1 MDSRFFK
8 YTNKFWVVFLLIVL
22 IASRGIINCLLPLMD
37 KTEARYAEIARI
49 MVETNNWIVLHID
62 YDIPFWAKPPLSTWL
77 SAISIKVFGLHEF
90 YIRLPYLITTIII
103 VLFISRYDK
112 IENKIFFLTPLIL
125 LLMPEFYL
133 HAGVVSTD
141 TILNFSIIL
150 VMLSFWE
157 AVGKE
162 SGSKWWYGFFIGIG
176 LGLLSKGPIILILT
190 IPPIFVWLLVYKEEL
205 KKLKKIPILSGL
217 FLTFLI
223 SCPWYYLKELKSPGF
238 IDYFI
243 YGEHFRRFFD
253 SGWKGDLYGFAKQ
266 QPFGIIWLFS
276 IISIFPWSFLII
288 TRFKTIIKE
297 AFKNKWVCFLVCWM
311 LFTPVFFTF
320 SSSLIHTYTLPI
332 AVPASLLITNFWSDL
347 RFKRYYLL
355 ISIVLYLSILPV
367 FYSGMLDETI
377 QNNCDKELVENY
389 IVSDYSLFYLNYKS
403 FSSQFYS
410 LGSIKMISL
419 NQLKIKIKNEEKFA
433 IIIENSELKKIDLS
447 VIKQLKEIK
456 KTSKKNLYISDFD
469 INKAI

>member
-8 YTNKFWVVFLLIVL
+8 FTNKFWVVFLLLVL
-22 IASRGIINCLLPLMD
+22 IANRGIINYLLPLMD

-49 MVETNNWIVLHID
+49 MVETNNWILLQID
-62 YDIPFWAKPPLSTWL
+62 YNIPFWAKPPLSTWL
-77 SAISIKVFGLHEF
+77 TAISIKLFGLYEF
-90 YIRLPYLITTIII
+90 YIRLPYLITTLII

-141 TILNFSIIL
+141 TILNFSIVL

-157 AVGKE
+157 AVGKK
-162 SGSKWWYGFFIGIG
+162 SGLKWWYGFFIGIG

-190 IPPIFVWLLVYKEEL
+190 LPPIFIWLLVYKEEL

-217 FLTFLI
+217 SLTFLI
-223 SCPWYYLKELKSPGF
+223 SFPWYYFTELKSPGF

-266 QPFGIIWLFS
+266 QPYGIIWLFS
-276 IISIFPWSFLII
+276 TMAIFPWSLLII
-288 TRFKTIIKE
+288 TRIRKIIEE
-297 AFKNKWVCFLVCWM
+297 AYKNKWVCFLVCWM

-332 AVPASLLITNFWSDL
+332 TVPAALLITHFWSEFK
-347 RFKRYYLL
+347 FKRYYLS
-355 ISIVLYLSILPV
+355 ISALLYFVLLPV
-367 FYSGMLDETI
+367 FYSGVLDDTI
-377 QNNCDKELVENY
+377 QNNCDKELVKNEL
-389 IVSDYSLFYLNYKS
+389 VSDYSLFYLNYKS

-410 LGSIKMISL
+410 LGAIKMINL
-419 NQLKIKIKNEEKFA
+419 EQLKEKLKNGERFA
-433 IIIENSELKKIDLS
+433 VIIENSEIKKMNLTT
-447 VIKQLKEIK
+447 IKRLREIK
-456 KTSKKNLYISDFD
+456 KTKKKSIYMTNY
-469 INKAI
+469 

>member
-8 YTNKFWVVFLLIVL
+8 FTNKFWVVFLLLVL
-22 IASRGIINCLLPLMD
+22 IANRGIINYLLPLMD

-49 MVETNNWIVLHID
+49 MVETNNWILLQID
-62 YDIPFWAKPPLSTWL
+62 YNIPFWAKPPLSTWL
-77 SAISIKVFGLHEF
+77 TAISIKLFGLYEF

-157 AVGKE
+157 AVGKK
-162 SGSKWWYGFFIGIG
+162 SGLKWWYGFFIGIG

-190 IPPIFVWLLVYKEEL
+190 LPPIFIWLLVYKEEL

-217 FLTFLI
+217 SLTFLI
-223 SCPWYYLKELKSPGF
+223 SSPWYYFTELKSPGF

-266 QPFGIIWLFS
+266 QPYGIIWLFS
-276 IISIFPWSFLII
+276 TMAIFPWSLLII
-288 TRFKTIIKE
+288 TRIRKIIEE
-297 AFKNKWVCFLVCWM
+297 AYKNKWVCFLVCWM

-332 AVPASLLITNFWSDL
+332 AVPAALLITHFWSEFK
-347 RFKRYYLL
+347 FKRYYLS
-355 ISIVLYLSILPV
+355 ISALLYFVLLPI
-367 FYSGMLDETI
+367 FYSGVLDDTI
-377 QNNCDKELVENY
+377 QNNCDKELVKNEL
-389 IVSDYSLFYLNYKS
+389 VSDYSLFYLNYKS

-410 LGSIKMISL
+410 LGAIKMINL
-419 NQLKIKIKNEEKFA
+419 EQLKEKLINGERFA
-433 IIIENSELKKIDLS
+433 VIIENSEIKKMNLS
-447 VIKQLKEIK
+447 TIKRLREIK
-456 KTSKKNLYISDFD
+456 KTNKKSIYVTNY
-469 INKAI
+469 

>member
-1 MDSRFFK
+1 MDSRFLKF
-8 YTNKFWVVFLLIVL
+8 TNKFWVVFLLLVL
-22 IASRGIINCLLPLMD
+22 IANRGIINYLLPLMD

-49 MVETNNWIVLHID
+49 MVETNNWILLQID
-62 YDIPFWAKPPLSTWL
+62 YNIPFWAKPPLSTWL
-77 SAISIKVFGLHEF
+77 TAISIKLFGLYEF

-157 AVGKE
+157 AVGKN
-162 SGSKWWYGFFIGIG
+162 SGLKWWYGFFIGIG

-190 IPPIFVWLLVYKEEL
+190 LPPIFIWLLVYKEEL
-205 KKLKKIPILSGL
+205 EKLKKIPILSGL
-217 FLTFLI
+217 SLTFLI
-223 SCPWYYLKELKSPGF
+223 SFPWYYFTELKSPGF

-266 QPFGIIWLFS
+266 QPYGIIWLFS
-276 IISIFPWSFLII
+276 TMAIFPWSLLMI
-288 TRFKTIIKE
+288 TRIRKIIKE
-297 AFKNKWVCFLVCWM
+297 AYKNKWVCFLVCWM

-320 SSSLIHTYTLPI
+320 SSSLIHTYTLPMT
-332 AVPASLLITNFWSDL
+332 VPAALLVTHFWSEFK
-347 RFKRYYLL
+347 FKRYYLS
-355 ISIVLYLSILPV
+355 ISALLYFVLLPV
-367 FYSGMLDETI
+367 FYSGVLDDTI
-377 QNNCDKELVENY
+377 QNNCDKELVKNEL
-389 IVSDYSLFYLNYKS
+389 VSDYSLFYLNYKS

-410 LGSIKMISL
+410 LGAIKMINL
-419 NQLKIKIKNEEKFA
+419 EQLKEKLKNGERFA
-433 IIIENSELKKIDLS
+433 VIIENSEIKKMNLS
-447 VIKQLKEIK
+447 TIKRLREIK
-456 KTSKKNLYISDFD
+456 KSKKKGIYVSG
-469 INKAI
+469 